1 MSAILRYVAF
11 GSLIFSAACASQP
24 ETIPSQ
30 YVSEAAY
37 KHHSCDRLVMEA
49 RRVSARTGELFD
61 LLNTKANVDVVQLGV
76 GLIWFWPTL
85 LFIEAG
91 DGPKAAEYARIKGQA
106 EAIERAAVTKECDL
120 TFRGAPPFMVRD
132 AQCRPVVPDDAAR
145 PEMKQALA
153 AYYKMYPIQRSRA
166 HDGIAI
172 TLQAIDDVTV
182 VDISGN
188 VLTLDVAYRADM
200 AHQGVATVIACG
212 SNYNV
217 LYFGDQ
223 PS

>member
-1 MSAILRYVAF
+1 
-11 GSLIFSAACASQP
+11 
-24 ETIPSQ
+24 
-30 YVSEAAY
+30 
-37 KHHSCDRLVMEA
+37 MEA

-61 LLNTKANVDVVQLGV
+61 LLNLKANVDVVQMGV
-76 GLIWFWPTL
+76 GLVWLWPTL

-120 TFRGAPPFMVRD
+120 TFRGAQPFMVRD
-132 AQCRPVVPDDAAR
+132 AQCKPVVLKRPVGRPPKEVRRTTRRGPSGRGDAVR
-145 PEMKQALA
+145 MKEALA
-153 AYYKMYPIQRSRA
+153 AYYKMYPIRRSQA

-172 TLQAIDDVTV
+172 TLQAIDDVNV
-182 VDISGN
+182 VDISGH
-188 VLTLDVAYRADM
+188 VMTLDVEYRADM